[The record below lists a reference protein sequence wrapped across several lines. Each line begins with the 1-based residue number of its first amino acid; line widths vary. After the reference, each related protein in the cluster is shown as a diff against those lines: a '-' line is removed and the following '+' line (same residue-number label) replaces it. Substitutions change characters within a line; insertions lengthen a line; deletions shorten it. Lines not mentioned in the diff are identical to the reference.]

1 MIMKKSLAAAAI
13 TLMGTG
19 VAGTAFAAENIQQP
33 SGRFENIIEAI
44 AEHFNVSVEEVQA
57 IFKAQRQEII
67 ENRIEKAE
75 TQLNNAVEDGALTE
89 EQANAIREHR
99 EDMREFMQSLENM
112 TQVER
117 RAAVEA
123 QREANKQWAEEN
135 NIPAA
140 FLPFEGHH
148 GHQGPGTSHGAR
160 HEGAEN
166 NE

>member
-1 MIMKKSLAAAAI
+1 MIMKKSLTAAAI
-13 TLMGTG
+13 ALMGTG
-19 VAGTAFAAENIQQP
+19 VAGTAFAAENTEQP
-33 SGRFENIIEAI
+33 NGRFGNIIEAI
-44 AEHFNVSVEEVQA
+44 AEHFNVSVDEVQA
-57 IFKAQRQEII
+57 IFKAQRQEMI

-75 TQLNNAVEDGALTE
+75 TQLNNAVEDGTLTE
-89 EQANAIREHR
+89 EQADAIREHR
-99 EDMREFMQSLENM
+99 EDMREFMQSLEDM

-140 FLPFEGHH
+140 FLPLEGPH
-148 GHQGPGTSHGAR
+148 GHQGSRAPHGP
-160 HEGAEN
+160 HPEGAEN